1 MKKIIVLLSL
11 VIVFMTGCSVTK
23 LDDKNIDK
31 NLDALLSKKTNIYNV
46 YNSGYKYYLNKG
58 ITFIDRDEYNSLLK
72 DKYNNMYYLY
82 VDAIGYYHG
91 VKNTYEVNESSYYSK
106 KLEYKNRDGYI
117 QIDEIDSKYFIQFV
131 FNYVKIESYVSKD
144 SLVDS
149 INNMCYILRSVK
161 FNDAVLESLIG
172 ENALD
177 YKEED
182 YSLFKADSTK
192 ETYMEVVERTETDA
206 YKKYLEDEKIRLD
219 D

>member
-11 VIVFMTGCSVTK
+11 VILLMTGCSVTR
-23 LDDKNIDK
+23 LDNNSINK
-31 NLDALLSKKTNIYNV
+31 NLDTLLSQKTKLYNV
-46 YNSGYKYYLNKG
+46 YNDGYKYYLNKG
-58 ITFIDRDEYNSLLK
+58 ITFINRDDYNSLLK
-72 DKYNNMYYLY
+72 DKYNNKYYLY
-82 VDAIGYYHG
+82 VDAIGYYH
-91 VKNTYEVNESSYYSK
+91 KIENTYEENSSSYYSS
-106 KLEYKNRDGYI
+106 KLDYNKHTGYL
-117 QIDEIDSKYFIQFV
+117 QIDKVDSKYFIQFV
-131 FNYVKIESYVSKD
+131 FNYVKIESYVSED

-192 ETYMEVVERTETDA
+192 ETYMEVVQRTETDA
-206 YKKYLEDEKIRLD
+206 YKKYLEDEKIELD